1 MGLIDTSITYLA
13 AVITW
18 LEAIDA
24 FDVNTTPAV
33 SLGYQSKFWT
43 VTVVHMLMLDIQR
56 KRSLFLLDYW
66 K

>member
-1 MGLIDTSITYLA
+1 MGLIDTSITYPA
-13 AVITW
+13 AVITL

-24 FDVNTTPAV
+24 FDMNTTPAV
-33 SLGYQSKFWT
+33 SLGYQSKFWI

-56 KRSLFLLDYW
+56 KKSLFLLDYW